1 MNSINR
7 VRLGAAI
14 ALALAAAGAHAASFP
29 AAGTGPIPDA
39 PAAQCGAA
47 GPALDA
53 TFAVSGITGNVSS
66 IGIRMN
72 LFHSWSGDL
81 QATLSAPGGSPS
93 AVIFGRRGA
102 TTAAGCG
109 NSADFDGNYDFDD
122 IGGANFFAVAG
133 NPTPPGRYQATVPG
147 GQPAPPAGTTINLN
161 ALFGPLTDA
170 QANGTW
176 TLSIT
181 DFGGGDTGSLN
192 AATLFLQESTPVELQ
207 SFSVD

>member
-1 MNSINR
+1 MKTNTC

-29 AAGTGPIPDA
+29 AAGTGPIPDGG
-39 PAAQCGAA
+39 PGCGAPGA
-47 GPALDA
+47 PLNA

-81 QATLSAPGGSPS
+81 VATLSAPGGSPS
-93 AVIFGRRGA
+93 AIIFSNRGA
-102 TTAAGCG
+102 ATATACG
-109 NSADFDGNYDFDD
+109 SGNDFDGNYDFDD
-122 IGGANFFAVAG
+122 IGAANFFGVAG
-133 NPTPPGRYQATVPG
+133 NPVPAGRYQATGPLT
-147 GQPAPPAGTTINLN
+147 GTPINLN
-161 ALFGPLTDA
+161 ALFGPLTAA

-181 DFGGGDTGSLN
+181 DGGAADVGALN

-207 SFSVD
+207 NFSVD

>member
-1 MNSINR
+1 MNHKNC

-29 AAGTGPIPDA
+29 AAGTGPIPDGG
-39 PAAQCGAA
+39 PACGAPGA
-47 GPALDA
+47 PLNA

-81 QATLSAPGGSPS
+81 RATLSAPGGSPS
-93 AVIFGRRGA
+93 AIIFANRGA
-102 TTAAGCG
+102 ATATACG
-109 NSADFDGNYDFDD
+109 SASDFDGNYDFDD
-122 IGGANFFAVAG
+122 IGAANFFTVAT
-133 NPTPPGRYQATVPG
+133 NPVPAGRYQAT
-147 GQPAPPAGTTINLN
+147 APLTGATINLN
-161 ALFGPLTDA
+161 ALFGPLTAA

-181 DFGGGDTGSLN
+181 DGGAADVGALN